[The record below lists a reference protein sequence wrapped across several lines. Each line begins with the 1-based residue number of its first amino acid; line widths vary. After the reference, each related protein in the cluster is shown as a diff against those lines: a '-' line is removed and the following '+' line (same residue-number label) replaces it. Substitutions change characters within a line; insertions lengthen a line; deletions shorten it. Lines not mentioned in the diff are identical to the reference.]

1 MRSLVPL
8 VQRFEL
14 WQAVGVLA
22 VAHGV
27 RLGNMT
33 ESLSGKSRKEI
44 GDSADLEIDQAVC
57 SCLSHDHE
65 VTAS

>member
-44 GDSADLEIDQAVC
+44 GESTDLEIDQAVC
-57 SCLSHDHE
+57 
-65 VTAS
+65 